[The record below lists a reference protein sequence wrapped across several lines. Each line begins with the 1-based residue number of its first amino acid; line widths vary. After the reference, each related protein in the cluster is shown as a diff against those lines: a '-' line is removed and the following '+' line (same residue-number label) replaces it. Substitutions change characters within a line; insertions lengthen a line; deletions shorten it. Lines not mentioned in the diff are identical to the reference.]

1 VHDLLRALG
10 DLTAA
15 EIQRRAG
22 ATQAAAPAA
31 AASGAMRKSD
41 VTTWLGTLLRERRA
55 LGAKLAGEDRFIA
68 VEDATRYRDALGLVL
83 PPGLPAAWLDPVADP
98 LGDLCSRYAR
108 THGPF
113 RLTEVAA
120 RFGLGVGPVRA
131 ALERLA
137 AADRVVEGEFLP
149 GGRGREWC
157 DAEVLRALKRRSLA
171 RLRQQIEPV
180 EPAALARFLVE
191 WQGITRPRLGLDSLL
206 SVLEQLQ
213 AAPLP
218 ASALEQEI
226 LPARIARYSP
236 ADLDTLCA
244 AGEVIWRGIE
254 PLGPHDGRIALYLPG
269 QYPLLAPPV
278 TEAPGELTGAVRRCL
293 ATRGAQFFSDL
304 HAATGAF
311 SEDLL
316 AALWTMVWAGEVTND
331 TLAPLRALIAEPE
344 ARRHRGFRRRPFRAR
359 RAGPP
364 GSEGRWSL
372 LPRSEAASPDRTKGT
387 PSETQ
392 RRAALAQQLLERYGV
407 LTREAVH
414 AEGLSGG
421 FSTVYDVLKAM
432 EERGRVRRGYFVAGL
447 GATQF
452 ALPGA
457 DERLRAL
464 RQTPDEVCT
473 LLLAA
478 TDPANPYGAALPW
491 PEPGN
496 RRSEVRGE
504 RGEGSAGVT
513 RPQRAAGAQVV
524 LHHGA
529 LVGWIPRTERNLLA
543 FLPEAEPDR
552 SHAAE
557 AIARALA
564 RLVETGQRRAVLV
577 ARVNGEPVAAS
588 CLSRC
593 LMDAGFVPGSH
604 GYLKRRAAAF
614 GRNAG

>member
-1 VHDLLRALG
+1 
-10 DLTAA
+10 
-15 EIQRRAG
+15 
-22 ATQAAAPAA
+22 
-31 AASGAMRKSD
+31 
-41 VTTWLGTLLRERRA
+41 
-55 LGAKLAGEDRFIA
+55 
-68 VEDATRYRDALGLVL
+68 
-83 PPGLPAAWLDPVADP
+83 
-98 LGDLCSRYAR
+98 
-108 THGPF
+108 
-113 RLTEVAA
+113 
-120 RFGLGVGPVRA
+120 
-131 ALERLA
+131 
-137 AADRVVEGEFLP
+137 VEGEFLP

-157 DAEVLRALKRRSLA
+157 DAEVLRVLKRRSLA
-171 RLRQQIEPV
+171 KLRKEIEPV
-180 EPAALARFLVE
+180 DPAAFARFLVE
-191 WQGITRPRLGLDSLL
+191 WQGITHPRLGLDSLL

-213 AAPLP
+213 GTPLA

-244 AGEVIWRGIE
+244 AGEVIWRGNE
-254 PLGPHDGRIALYLPG
+254 SLGPHDGRIALYLPG

-278 TEAPGELTGAVRRCL
+278 TEAPGELTSAVRRCL

-304 HAATGAF
+304 QAATGAF
-311 SEDLL
+311 SGDLL
-316 AALWTMVWAGEVTND
+316 VALWTMVWAGEVTND

-344 ARRHRGFRRRPFRAR
+344 ARRHRRFRGRQFRSR

-372 LPRSEAASPDRTKGT
+372 LPRLDSTTLAVKGQA

-392 RRAALAQQLLERYGV
+392 RRTALAHQLLERYGV
-407 LTREAVH
+407 LTREAVQ
-414 AEGLSGG
+414 AEGLGGG

-452 ALPGA
+452 ALSGA

-478 TDPANPYGAALPW
+478 TDPANPYGAVLPW
-491 PEPGN
+491 PEPGKG
-496 RRSEVRGE
+496 RSEVQSE
-504 RGEGSAGVT
+504 RNEGSTAVT

-529 LVGWIPRTERNLLA
+529 LVAWIPRTERNLLT
-543 FLPEAEPDR
+543 FLPDAEPER

-564 RLVETGQRRAVLV
+564 RLVETEQRRAVLV
-577 ARVNGEPVAAS
+577 SLVNGEPAGGS
-588 CLSRC
+588 YLSRF
-593 LMDAGFVPGSH
+593 LIEAGFTSGSR
-604 GYLKRRAAAF
+604 GYLKRRPAALGAWLP
-614 GRNAG
+614 RA